1 MKEKMISKTAATLLS
16 KKEQK
21 LLGGG
26 TGTNCNLYDYYCRRT
41 NRCYATASQCSSAC
55 SPYRCMV

>member
-1 MKEKMISKTAATLLS
+1 MKEKIMQKINAVVLV

-21 LLGGG
+21 QVRGGL
-26 TGTNCNLYDYYCRRT
+26 GTNCNLYDYYCSRT

-55 SPYRCMV
+55 RPYLCMV